1 MHNSNQVSR
10 HPTRYLCYNIY
21 FPQVHAT
28 DLPPPLT
35 FTTTAASTVCAVTCH
50 VVQRHRPARSST
62 NCQMKLSSVY
72 VVVTLQGVPIN
83 SLSWNRHAPASVFVA
98 SRVVPRNIHSK
109 TLAPNPTV
117 LLEPLACIKATAQI
131 SAKRG
136 SSSLQLRPREKHLQN
151 VAIAI
156 LCATISVLPSS
167 CFASQGIPVPS
178 LKASLVCA
186 VKCAV

>member
-1 MHNSNQVSR
+1 MLQHLLPSSSR
-10 HPTRYLCYNIY
+10 DRPS
-21 FPQVHAT
+21 
-28 DLPPPLT
+28 PPPTHLHNH
-35 FTTTAASTVCAVTCH
+35 SSIHTVCAVTCH

-117 LLEPLACIKATAQI
+117 LLAQPEPLACIKATAQI

-136 SSSLQLRPREKHLQN
+136 SSSLQRRPREKHLRN